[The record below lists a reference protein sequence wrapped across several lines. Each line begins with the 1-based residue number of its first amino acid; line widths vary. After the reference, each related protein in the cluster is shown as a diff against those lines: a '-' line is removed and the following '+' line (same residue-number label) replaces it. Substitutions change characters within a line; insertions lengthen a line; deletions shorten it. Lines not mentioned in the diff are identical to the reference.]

1 MPMSRGQR
9 LCPQARQCA
18 ASRPRAL
25 LPDVPAVMEY
35 LPLLVT
41 PVLEPLSLDEA
52 FLDVQTIRRLRR
64 PDNHRST
71 HPATPSSMSGV
82 VTCSVGVA
90 PSKPVM
96 PFALRAGKAD
106 GMVIVPVDEV
116 DALSVQQPSVGALW
130 GCRNQEAGCGSA
142 CGPSPTSRTPAHDAD
157 PRPRGRR
164 RQAFKTTSP
173 GAGSSR
179 VEQEQRERSIGSD
192 ETFAH
197 DLDDP
202 ALIHRHLLALSE
214 RTASR
219 VRKAGLAG
227 RTISI
232 KVRFADF
239 TTITRFPQLRE
250 PTDVSREIYETA
262 VGLYDA
268 LGLQR
273 ARIRLVG
280 VRMDKLLPVE
290 QALIQARLDE
300 ADHGWRD
307 ADRAI
312 DRASA
317 RFGSGAVRPASLIPR
332 EQSSSRPPG
341 VYPEGGTHDGPGPV
355 ATRDQLGRTA
365 CRCRS
370 MSSRCSSRWSRPLP
384 PGPPLRPSDAWWH
397 HLAVRRRRLVLGDF
411 GVVIGGAGR
420 RRAPRC
426 GSARWDSPMV
436 AAPPMLVYAGQARA
450 TPPHRPRRAAK
461 RSGSDPPMG
470 SSPFMHKLDERWE
483 TPRAGPENP
492 QPPTPRCVRVNGGHA

>member
-1 MPMSRGQR
+1 MSRRQFALPQRSGDGPPDDTGCTILHVDMDAFYASASLLARPDLVGTPVIIGAARGRGVVLSATYEARRFGVTSAMPMSRAQR
-9 LCPQARQCA
+9 LCPQATVLTPDHELY
-18 ASRPRAL
+18 SRISS
-25 LPDVPAVMEY
+25 AVMEIFRS
-35 LPLLVT
+35 VT

-52 FLDVQTIRRLRR
+52 FLDVSGAIRRLG
-64 PDNHRST
+64 P
-71 HPATPSSMSGV
+71 PATIGQLIRDTV
-82 VTCSVGVA
+82 HDEQRVTCSVGVA
-90 PSKPVM
+90 PSKFVAKLASGLAKP
-96 PFALRAGKAD
+96 D

-116 DALSVQQPSVGALW
+116 VPFVQQLPVGALW
-130 GCRNQEAGCGSA
+130 GVGERTEEALLRLGL
-142 CGPSPTSRTPAHDAD
+142 RTVADIAHTPLTTLTRALGDVGGRHLHDLSWGRD
-157 PRPRGRR
+157 PRG
-164 RQAFKTTSP
+164 
-173 GAGSSR
+173 

-239 TTITRFPQLRE
+239 TTITRSRTLRE

-280 VRMDKLLPVE
+280 VRMEKLLPVE
-290 QALIQARLDE
+290 QAPIQARLDE
-300 ADHGWRD
+300 PDHGWRD

-341 VYPEGGTHDGPGPV
+341 D
-355 ATRDQLGRTA
+355 L
-365 CRCRS
+365 S
-370 MSSRCSSRWSRPLP
+370 
-384 PGPPLRPSDAWWH
+384 
-397 HLAVRRRRLVLGDF
+397 
-411 GVVIGGAGR
+411 
-420 RRAPRC
+420 
-426 GSARWDSPMV
+426 
-436 AAPPMLVYAGQARA
+436 
-450 TPPHRPRRAAK
+450 
-461 RSGSDPPMG
+461 
-470 SSPFMHKLDERWE
+470 
-483 TPRAGPENP
+483 
-492 QPPTPRCVRVNGGHA
+492 

>member
-1 MPMSRGQR
+1 MSRRQFALPQRSGDGPPDDTGCTILHVDMDAFYASASLLARPDLVGTPVIIGAARGRGVVLSATYEARRFGVTSAMPMSRAQR
-9 LCPQARQCA
+9 LCPQATVLPPDHEIY
-18 ASRPRAL
+18 SRMSS
-25 LPDVPAVMEY
+25 AVMEIFRS
-35 LPLLVT
+35 VT

-52 FLDVQTIRRLRR
+52 FLDVSGAIRRRG
-64 PDNHRST
+64 P
-71 HPATPSSMSGV
+71 PATIGQLIRDTV
-82 VTCSVGVA
+82 HDEQRVTCSVGVA
-90 PSKPVM
+90 PSKFVAKLASGLAKP
-96 PFALRAGKAD
+96 D

-116 DALSVQQPSVGALW
+116 VPFVQQLPVGALW
-130 GCRNQEAGCGSA
+130 GVGERTEEALLRLGL
-142 CGPSPTSRTPAHDAD
+142 RTVADIAHTPLTTLTRALGDVGGRHLHDLSWGRD
-157 PRPRGRR
+157 PRG
-164 RQAFKTTSP
+164 
-173 GAGSSR
+173 

-239 TTITRFPQLRE
+239 TTITRSRTLRE

-290 QALIQARLDE
+290 QAPIQARLDE
-300 ADHGWRD
+300 PDHGWRD

-341 VYPEGGTHDGPGPV
+341 D
-355 ATRDQLGRTA
+355 L
-365 CRCRS
+365 S
-370 MSSRCSSRWSRPLP
+370 
-384 PGPPLRPSDAWWH
+384 
-397 HLAVRRRRLVLGDF
+397 
-411 GVVIGGAGR
+411 
-420 RRAPRC
+420 
-426 GSARWDSPMV
+426 
-436 AAPPMLVYAGQARA
+436 
-450 TPPHRPRRAAK
+450 
-461 RSGSDPPMG
+461 
-470 SSPFMHKLDERWE
+470 
-483 TPRAGPENP
+483 
-492 QPPTPRCVRVNGGHA
+492 